1 MTWSGYPPAGP
12 RRTASGIRAA
22 STRGAIGETW
32 WSQRFISVL
41 EGFGMGTRLT
51 RGRSYARSGQVLEI
65 AVRPGEVVSR
75 VQGSRPSPYSVV
87 LEIGIIPA
95 GQWARVERALA
106 DDAALLA
113 DLLAG
118 RMPTEMESVFGRC
131 GLTLFPTMREF
142 ASDCS
147 CPDWSSPCKHVA
159 ATCYILA
166 ERLDADPFELLAWR
180 GRTKTELLRRIDA
193 VRDESAWAAEP
204 ADPGAGESGDPP
216 LADLAESFWGGPE
229 PLPEPLHK
237 VAGAQEGTLLDQLG
251 PIGVT
256 LGGKDLA
263 VLLAPAYEALT
274 RR

>member
-1 MTWSGYPPAGP
+1 MAWNGYPPAKP
-12 RRTASGIRAA
+12 RRTASGIRAV
-22 STRGAIGETW
+22 SVRGAIGETW

-41 EGFGMGTRLT
+41 EGFGMGARLT

-87 LEIGIIPA
+87 LEIGIVPA
-95 GQWARVERALA
+95 KEWAKVERALA
-106 DDAALLA
+106 EDAALLA

-142 ASDCS
+142 DSDCS

-166 ERLDADPFELLAWR
+166 ERFDADPFELLAWR
-180 GRTKTELLRRIDA
+180 GRTRTELLRRIDG
-193 VRDESAWAAEP
+193 VRDESAWAAAP
-204 ADPGAGESGDPP
+204 ADPGADESGDPP
-216 LADLAESFWGGPE
+216 LADLADSFWLSPE

-237 VAGAQEGTLLDQLG
+237 VAGAQETTLLDQLG
-251 PIGVT
+251 PIGAS
-256 LGGKDLA
+256 LGGKDLTA
-263 VLLAPAYEALT
+263 LLAPAYAALI